1 MINYHKTRVTYIHKC
16 IEVNQQFS
24 ADTGQLHV
32 YTKFSTGE
40 PVF

>member
-1 MINYHKTRVTYIHKC
+1 MINCHKNWGYHIHKC
-16 IEVNQQFS
+16 TEINQQFS
-24 ADTGQLHV
+24 VDTGQLHV